1 MKKKKSKI
9 TVVTQKGYT
18 ILEVMIAS
26 AVFAVLLI
34 PMVALLGNVLIKYST
49 SDLVTAT
56 SLAREEMERTLHDQ
70 TFEDRQKTIQMGS
83 VSYKIIK
90 KVENEANLLLIRVEV
105 FRAKDNKVLASIYT
119 EKYLG
124 KI

>member
-9 TVVTQKGYT
+9 SVANQKGYT

-26 AVFAVLLI
+26 AVFAVVLI

-49 SDLVTAT
+49 SDLITAT
-56 SLAREEMERTLHDQ
+56 NLAREEMERTLHDRA
-70 TFEDRQKTIQMGS
+70 FEDLQKNVQMGNL
-83 VSYKIIK
+83 SYKIIK
-90 KVENEANLLLIRVEV
+90 EVENKDDLLLIRVEV

-119 EKYLG
+119 EKYSG

>member
-1 MKKKKSKI
+1 LKKKRLKI
-9 TVVTQKGYT
+9 LLTEQKGYT

-26 AVFAVLLI
+26 AVFAVVLI

-49 SDLVTAT
+49 SDLITAT
-56 SLAREEMERTLHDQ
+56 NLAREEMERTLHDRA
-70 TFEDRQKTIQMGS
+70 FEDGQKNVQMGNL
-83 VSYKIIK
+83 SYKIIK
-90 KVENEANLLLIRVEV
+90 EVENQDDLLLIRIEV
-105 FRAKDNKVLASIYT
+105 FRAKDKKVLASIYT

>member
-1 MKKKKSKI
+1 MIKKKPKI
-9 TVVTQKGYT
+9 PVVNQNGYT

-26 AVFAVLLI
+26 AVFAVVLI

-49 SDLVTAT
+49 SDLITAT
-56 SLAREEMERTLHDQ
+56 NLAREEMERTLHDRA
-70 TFEDRQKTIQMGS
+70 FEDLQKNVQMGS
-83 VSYKIIK
+83 LSYKIIK
-90 KVENEANLLLIRVEV
+90 EVENQDDLLLIRIEV
-105 FRAKDNKVLASIYT
+105 FRAKDDKVLASIYT